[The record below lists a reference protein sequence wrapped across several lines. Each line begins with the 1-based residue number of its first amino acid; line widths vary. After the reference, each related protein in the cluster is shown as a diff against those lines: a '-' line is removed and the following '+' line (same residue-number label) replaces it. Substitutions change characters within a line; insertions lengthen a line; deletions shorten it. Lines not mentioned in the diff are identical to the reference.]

1 MRARTVAVLLV
12 LLVLFYAF
20 ALGDRAVYL
29 VRVGLRD
36 GEIGNIAFGVGVL
49 LLPVVGLVLVWG
61 EVRFGLDTERL
72 GRRLAEEGG
81 LPEVEP
87 LPRLPSG
94 RVDPKAADQAFE
106 RWAAEAD
113 AAPED
118 WRSWYRLGLAYGEAR
133 DTARGRQS
141 MRRAIALEKAE
152 RAAFGG

>member
-1 MRARTVAVLLV
+1 VRARTVAALLV

-29 VRVGLRD
+29 IRVGLRD
-36 GEIGNIAFGVGVL
+36 GDLGNVAFGAGVL

-81 LPEVEP
+81 LPQAEP

-94 RVDPKAADQAFE
+94 RVDPEAADEAFE

-113 AAPED
+113 AAPDD
-118 WRSWYRLGLAYGEAR
+118 WRSWYRLGLAYGDAR
-133 DTARGRQS
+133 DTSRGRQA
-141 MRRAIALEKAE
+141 MRRAIRLEQAE
-152 RAAFGG
+152 RAASGG